1 MNTFIRILSFT
12 KPYKIT
18 VFIAFIASFF
28 YGFFNAISLWV
39 VGSLIDTIM
48 GSGKI
53 NTHSNIIEQN
63 NLIDKLG
70 NYFEQILN
78 NANSIDRL
86 KIVCLC
92 LFASFILKNLF
103 YYINWIAIS
112 LLELNIIK
120 DIRNILYEKVEY
132 SYNRSW

>member
-1 MNTFIRILSFT
+1 M
-12 KPYKIT
+12 
-18 VFIAFIASFF
+18 
-28 YGFFNAISLWV
+28 
-39 VGSLIDTIM
+39 GSLIDTIM

-103 YYINWIAIS
+103 
-112 LLELNIIK
+112 
-120 DIRNILYEKVEY
+120 
-132 SYNRSW
+132 